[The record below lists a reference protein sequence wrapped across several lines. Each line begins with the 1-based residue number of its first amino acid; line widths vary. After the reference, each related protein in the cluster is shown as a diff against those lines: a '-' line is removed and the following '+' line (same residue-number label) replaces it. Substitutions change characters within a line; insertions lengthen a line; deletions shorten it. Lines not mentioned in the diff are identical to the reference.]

1 MILLSKYSLY
11 LPWVSLS
18 CRGFMSSLCAWQK
31 VKTSTSL
38 HELVVKLLYACLD
51 NKHPFGC
58 YYLIWKQVAYVL
70 SLYTTQLSLW
80 KELTYSFYL
89 LLSLGKIP
97 IFTKYLNINGHIDLD
112 QLSTD
117 SFLEE
122 VMLVLGFE
130 ASLVVLQL
138 L

>member
-1 MILLSKYSLY
+1 MVDLAIKIFVVFALGQSFKHILC
-11 LPWVSLS
+11 V
-18 CRGFMSSLCAWQK
+18 WQK

-38 HELVVKLLYACLD
+38 QELVVKLLYACLD

-58 YYLIWKQVAYVL
+58 QYLVWKQVVHFL
-70 SLYTTQLSLW
+70 SLYTTQMSLW

-89 LLSLGKIP
+89 LLSLEKIP
-97 IFTKYLNINGHIDLD
+97 IFTKDLNINGYIDLD